1 VNDERDRFYL
11 PRGTVAH
18 YLADYLGQ
26 RSGRSLCGISVWLS
40 ENWLG
45 TGSQREYEH
54 AASLPLCKRCV
65 AR

>member
-1 VNDERDRFYL
+1 MTDERECFYL

-18 YLADYLGQ
+18 YLGNYLGD
-26 RSGRSLCGISVWLS
+26 RSGRSLCGVVVWPS
-40 ENWLG
+40 EGWLG

-65 AR
+65 QP